1 MSLSAK
7 PKLSPSTPSLRG
19 SVCRQAVCGYIIA
32 ATVISSLTGCHDG
45 PLYALKYTNPYF
57 HHEWQ
62 QDRAFGVTDHQRR
75 QELLKLAKV
84 IDRME
89 PKEQAFWYQQ
99 VQNIME
105 SDPSP
110 EMRRLCVLTAAKVA
124 TPDALTL
131 IETGLKD
138 DNLIVQMQACKA
150 LGDRNEP
157 RAAQILATTIG
168 STSELDVKHAAIEA
182 IAQHDGKTAVN
193 SLRLVLDDLNPA
205 TTDLA
210 INSLRTVTNEDYGTD
225 PAEWIAQLDQASPVE
240 ADGNNPRMA
249 NEPPAIPKL

>member
-1 MSLSAK
+1 MSLAAK
-7 PKLSPSTPSLRG
+7 FKLSRSVPARRG
-19 SVCRQAVCGYIIA
+19 NVCRQAVCGSIIVA
-32 ATVISSLTGCHDG
+32 SVITSLTGCHDG
-45 PLYALKYTNPYF
+45 PLYALKYANPYF
-57 HHEWQ
+57 HHEWR

-75 QELLKLAKV
+75 QELLKLSKV
-84 IDRME
+84 IDTME

-110 EMRRLCVLTAAKVA
+110 EMRRLCVLAAGKVA

-138 DNLIVQMQACKA
+138 DNLMVQMQACKA
-150 LGDRNEP
+150 LGVRKEP
-157 RAAQILATTIG
+157 RAAEILATTIG

-193 SLRLVLDDLNPA
+193 SLRLVLEDVNPA

-210 INSLRTVTNEDYGTD
+210 ISSLRTVTNEDYGTD
-225 PAEWIAQLDQASPVE
+225 PAAWIAKLDQATP
-240 ADGNNPRMA
+240 ADGDANNPRLA
-249 NEPPAIPKL
+249 NEPQEIPTL